1 MQRRDLLKTVGLA
14 AGLAV
19 APSLAF
25 SPEKKPSG
33 QFKFCLNT
41 STLRGQKPGLQKSI
55 EIAAKAGFDSVELWI
70 GDVREY
76 KDQGNSLKTLKKFLD
91 DNHVTVEDAIGF
103 APWMVE
109 DDQQRQEG
117 FAQMKQE
124 MEMMAEL
131 GCKRIAAPSAGVKAD
146 APLDLFKVGERYK
159 NLLDLGR
166 QTGVMPQLE
175 FWGSSPVFYHFG
187 QALMAAAVANDP
199 DVKILPDVYH
209 LFRGNSGFECLK
221 MVNGNLIDVIH
232 MNDYPSS
239 VPREQQNDS
248 HRVYPGDGA
257 APLKQIIK
265 TLADMGGTKVL
276 SLELFNKEYWSN
288 DPLIVAKTGFEKMKK
303 VVATASK

>member
-1 MQRRDLLKTVGLA
+1 MQRRDLLKTVGLS
-14 AGLAV
+14 AGFAV

-25 SPEKKPSG
+25 SLEKKSSG

-55 EIAAKAGFDSVELWI
+55 EIAAKAGFDSVELWV
-70 GDVREY
+70 GDVKEY

-91 DNHVTVEDAIGF
+91 DSHVTVEDAIGF

-109 DDQQRQEG
+109 DDQQRQAG

-124 MEMMAEL
+124 MELMAEL
-131 GCKRIAAPSAGVKAD
+131 GCKRIAAPSAGVKTD
-146 APLDLFKVGERYK
+146 VPLDLFKVGERYK

-187 QALMAAAVANDP
+187 QALMAAAAANDP

-232 MNDYPSS
+232 VNDYPSS
-239 VPREQQNDS
+239 VPREQQNDG

-257 APLKQIIK
+257 APLKQIMA
-265 TLADMGGTKVL
+265 TLASMGGTKVL
-276 SLELFNKEYWSN
+276 SLELFNKEYWNN
-288 DPLIVAKTGFEKMKK
+288 DPLVVAKTGFEKMKK
-303 VVATASK
+303 IVAAASK